1 MSISPRHEQMHMCR
15 RIIVDTPKPVRYL
28 CPMIRVENLVKTYGR
43 IVACNNV
50 SCQLEEKKVTVI
62 LGGSGS
68 GKSTLLRQ
76 VTGLEKPDSG
86 SVFFDGI
93 DLTCAT
99 KKALYEKR
107 KKMGMLFQGSALFN
121 YLTIFE
127 NIAFPL
133 REHTRIAD
141 NVIKNI
147 VTMKLEMV
155 GLRGTEHL
163 MPSQLSGGMM
173 KRVGLARAIVMD
185 PKVIFYDEPTSGL
198 DPISTGVIGKLI
210 KDLNTTLGITS
221 VVVSHDIA
229 SSFKIADNIII
240 LYYGDIIAQGTV
252 AQIQNSTDERVVQF
266 ITGSPEGPISF
277 TRTDASYIDAL
288 LTDNDKTTGKVL

>member
-1 MSISPRHEQMHMCR
+1 
-15 RIIVDTPKPVRYL
+15 
-28 CPMIRVENLVKTYGR
+28 MIKVENLVKKYGSV
-43 IVACNNV
+43 IASNSLNCHF
-50 SCQLEEKKVTVI
+50 EKGKITVI

-86 SVFFDGI
+86 SVYFDGL
-93 DLTCAT
+93 DLTSLS
-99 KKALYEKR
+99 KKKLYDVR

-121 YLTIFE
+121 YLNIFE

-133 REHTRIAD
+133 REHTKIAD
-141 NVIKNI
+141 NIIRTI

-155 GLRGTEHL
+155 GLRGTENL

-198 DPISTGVIGKLI
+198 DPISTGVIDKLI
-210 KDLNTTLGITS
+210 KDLNRALNITS
-221 VVVSHDIA
+221 VVVSHDIE
-229 SSFKIADNIII
+229 SCFRIADKIII
-240 LYYGDIIAQGTV
+240 LFYGDIVAEGTV
-252 AQIQNSTDERVVQF
+252 EEIKNSRDLKVKQF
-266 ITGSPEGPISF
+266 INGEPEGPIPF
-277 TRTDASYIDAL
+277 TRTDKNYLDEILFD
-288 LTDNDKTTGKVL
+288 

>member
-1 MSISPRHEQMHMCR
+1 
-15 RIIVDTPKPVRYL
+15 
-28 CPMIRVENLVKTYGR
+28 MIHVENLVKTYGS
-43 IVACNNV
+43 IVACSNLN
-50 SCQLEEKKVTVI
+50 CRFEEKKVTVI

-86 SVFFDGI
+86 SVFFDGV
-93 DLTCAT
+93 DLTRAT
-99 KKALYEKR
+99 RKTVYEKR

-121 YLTIFE
+121 YLDIYE

-141 NVIKNI
+141 SVIKNI

-210 KDLNTTLGITS
+210 KDLNTKLGVTS

-229 SSFKIADNIII
+229 SSFNIADKIII

-252 AQIQNSTDERVVQF
+252 EQIQNSTDERVVQF
-266 ITGSPEGPISF
+266 ITGSPEGPIAF
-277 TRTDASYIDAL
+277 TRSDTSYIDAL
-288 LTDNDKTTGKVL
+288 LTDNDQKT

>member
-1 MSISPRHEQMHMCR
+1 
-15 RIIVDTPKPVRYL
+15 
-28 CPMIRVENLVKTYGR
+28 MIKVENLVKRYG
-43 IVACNNV
+43 NV
-50 SCQLEEKKVTVI
+50 TASNHLNCHFKKGKITVI

-76 VTGLEKPDSG
+76 ITGLEKPDSG
-86 SVFFDGI
+86 AVYFEGM
-93 DLTCAT
+93 DLTSLG
-99 KKALYEKR
+99 KKKLYKLR

-121 YLTIFE
+121 YLNIFE

-133 REHTRIAD
+133 REHTKIAD
-141 NVIKNI
+141 NIIKTI

-155 GLRGTEHL
+155 GLRGTEDL

-185 PKVIFYDEPTSGL
+185 PKIIFYDEPTSGL

-210 KDLNTTLGITS
+210 KDFNQALNITS
-221 VVVSHDIA
+221 VVVSHDIE

-240 LYYGDIIAQGTV
+240 LFYGDIIAEGTV
-252 AQIQNSTDERVVQF
+252 EEIRNSDDLRVKQF
-266 ITGSPEGPISF
+266 INGEPEGPIPF
-277 TRTDASYIDAL
+277 TRTDKNYLDEILFD
-288 LTDNDKTTGKVL
+288 

>member
-1 MSISPRHEQMHMCR
+1 M
-15 RIIVDTPKPVRYL
+15 II
-28 CPMIRVENLVKTYGR
+28 VENLVKKYGSV
-43 IVACNNV
+43 VASNSLNCRF
-50 SCQLEEKKVTVI
+50 EAGKVTVI

-76 VTGLEKPDSG
+76 LTGLERPDSG
-86 SVFFDGI
+86 SVHFDGL
-93 DLTCAT
+93 DLTGAS

-133 REHTRIAD
+133 REHTQIAE
-141 NVIKNI
+141 NVIKTI

-155 GLRGTEHL
+155 GLRGTEDL

-198 DPISTGVIGKLI
+198 DPISTGVIDKLI
-210 KDLNTTLGITS
+210 RDLNQKLNITS
-221 VVVSHDIA
+221 VVVSHDIE
-229 SSFKIADNIII
+229 SCFRIADRIII
-240 LYYGDIIAQGTV
+240 LFYGNIIAEGSV
-252 AQIQNSTDERVVQF
+252 DEIRNSKDPRVIQF
-266 ITGSPEGPISF
+266 INGEPEGPIPF
-277 TRTDASYIDAL
+277 TRTDKEYLDEILMESE
-288 LTDNDKTTGKVL
+288 